1 MDHFKVHLLNDKGI
15 ERAKLMQTKFEELVE
30 VLKTECGCEE
40 GRQLNLALT
49 KLEEACFFA
58 KKAMACNT
66 ANQQE

>member
-15 ERAKLMQTKFEELVE
+15 ERAKLMQAKFEELAE

-40 GRQLNLALT
+40 GRQFSLALT